1 MTKLDKAVKLLNEYD
16 ALLEKSIEMNNE
28 LLKILRELNG
38 EKNEQDE

>member
-1 MTKLDKAVKLLNEYD
+1 MTNLDRAVKLIKEYD
-16 ALLEKSIEMNNE
+16 ALLEKSIKMNNE